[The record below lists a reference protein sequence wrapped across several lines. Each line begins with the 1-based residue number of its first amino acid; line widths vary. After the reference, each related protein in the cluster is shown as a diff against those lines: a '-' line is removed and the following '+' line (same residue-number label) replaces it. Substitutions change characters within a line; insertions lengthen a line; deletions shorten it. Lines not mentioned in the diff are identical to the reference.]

1 MLSLSCD
8 KYIKMQNNIAKIIH
22 ESTREEMKK
31 SGEEEK
37 RLAIECG
44 DIDSDGIPMCMV
56 VADGQWSKR
65 SYGKKY
71 DALSGVVSK
80 MNNVIL

>member
-1 MLSLSCD
+1 
-8 KYIKMQNNIAKIIH
+8 MQNNIAEIIH
-22 ESTREEMKK
+22 DSAWEEMKK

-44 DIDSDGIPMCMV
+44 DIDSDGIPMCTV

-65 SYGKKY
+65 S
-71 DALSGVVSK
+71 
-80 MNNVIL
+80 